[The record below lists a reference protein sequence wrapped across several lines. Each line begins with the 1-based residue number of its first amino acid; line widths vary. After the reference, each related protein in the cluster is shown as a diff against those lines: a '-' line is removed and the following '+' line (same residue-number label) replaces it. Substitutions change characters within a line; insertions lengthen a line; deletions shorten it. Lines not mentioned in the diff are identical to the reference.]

1 MEGKKTH
8 IIEMKVFDVV
18 NKIEKN
24 IKNILLEF
32 DEKKAEK
39 LLSELKKQFVDLP
52 IKDDEMC
59 ENIKNICKD
68 DEIKI
73 KYPNDI
79 LLIQALR
86 EKVGI
91 NPDIIEKVFS
101 SFKKKKPVNNN
112 LQQLYYSTYCPVI

>member
-73 KYPNDI
+73 QYPNDI

-112 LQQLYYSTYCPVI
+112 LQQFYYSTYHPFI